1 MIVGQA
7 RVGLT
12 RSICVLKVKQNW
24 CACLIWSFSSMI
36 GVENYNDSTDTYR
49 DSFNWIIPTI
59 HIISHEQVIRIWT
72 LTIKEKDII
81 KFILKENRKEKQME
95 TDGVEK
101 KKRTWT
107 CSIYFME
114 DAVRHK
120 DKLIQKFTNTSILG
134 GKNTK

>member
-1 MIVGQA
+1 
-7 RVGLT
+7 
-12 RSICVLKVKQNW
+12 
-24 CACLIWSFSSMI
+24 MI

-101 KKRTWT
+101 KKKNLNLLNLFYGR
-107 CSIYFME
+107 CS
-114 DAVRHK
+114 
-120 DKLIQKFTNTSILG
+120 
-134 GKNTK
+134 